1 MVTPAELTALLLSLK
16 VSILAMVIGLPIAIL
31 LGWLLANREFRGK
44 TTLDVLIHAPL
55 VLPPVVVGY
64 LLLVTFSP
72 GGMIGG
78 FLENTIGFTPAFT
91 WQGASLAAFIMAL
104 PLMVRTIRLS
114 FEAQNP
120 RLAKA
125 ARSLGATAFKTFYTI
140 TLPLALP
147 GIIAGGLLGFAR
159 ALGEFGATITFVSNI
174 PGMTQTL
181 PLALY
186 SAIQQ
191 PGGEDAALRIMIFS
205 LVIAFGALVL
215 SEFLARRMKKKMEHR
230 A

>member
-1 MVTPAELTALLLSLK
+1 MALLLSLK
-16 VSILAMVIGLPIAIL
+16 VSVLAIVIGLPISIAL
-31 LGWLLANREFRGK
+31 AWLLARKEFRGK

-64 LLLVTFSP
+64 LLLVAFSP
-72 GGMIGG
+72 GGIIGG
-78 FLENTIGFTPAFT
+78 FLERTIGFTPAFT
-91 WQGASLAAFIMAL
+91 WQGASIAAFIMAL
-104 PLMVRTIRLS
+104 PLMVRAIRLS
-114 FEAQNP
+114 LEAQNP
-120 RLAKA
+120 RLEKA
-125 ARSLGATAFKTFYTI
+125 ARTLGATSFTTFYKI

-174 PGMTQTL
+174 PGLTQTL

-191 PGGEDAALRIMIFS
+191 PGGEGAALRIMVFS
-205 LVIAFGALVL
+205 LILAFGALAL
-215 SEFLARRMKKKMEHR
+215 SEFLARRLKKKMEHR